1 MVGRH
6 TLTSVLSSNCLPDLY
21 RGYCRCNLHVRH
33 GSRNCQSRQVL
44 EFQGLCVQKITL
56 LILNKSTKQNRDIPS
71 LKGMSRF
78 YFYSSV
84 KR

>member
-1 MVGRH
+1 MVGHH
-6 TLTSVLSSNCLPDLY
+6 TLTGVLSSNYLPDLHS
-21 RGYCRCNLHVRH
+21 RHCHRNLHVRR

-44 EFQGLCVQKITL
+44 EFQDSCVQKITL

-78 YFYSSV
+78 YSYSSV
-84 KR
+84 KH